1 MLYNKNFFTRINNVL
16 FLFIYNFFF
25 FNFSFFSFFT
35 QHVNSWE
42 SDIICLVMDYF
53 QFPQWTKQVSIR

>member
-25 FNFSFFSFFT
+25 FKIFFSFFT
-35 QHVNSWE
+35 QHVKFMGIGHNLFSYGLF
-42 SDIICLVMDYF
+42 SISTMD
-53 QFPQWTKQVSIR
+53 